1 MSLRAIPGRTAIIA
15 LAVISAAVLLAL
27 LMGMAVRAASWL
39 AMAAVAALLLA
50 AICDYASSL
59 RAWRGASVKMTRH
72 LPAAFAI
79 GVKRPV
85 HLTLETEGTAAWR
98 CELYDHA
105 DATLVAEQMPMQLT
119 LVGGTR
125 LDATYTVI
133 PTARGKVTFA
143 PAHVRVRSR

>member
-85 HLTLETEGTAAWR
+85 HP
-98 CELYDHA
+98 
-105 DATLVAEQMPMQLT
+105 TLVTERT
-119 LVGGTR
+119 
-125 LDATYTVI
+125 
-133 PTARGKVTFA
+133 TAGASRPYGPA
-143 PAHVRVRSR
+143 P